1 MKKFFATLLSAMI
14 FISVSGQSS
23 QSYDQLWKE
32 VTKALSEGL
41 PKTASEKVN
50 VIYEKAKLENNQ
62 GQLAK
67 ALIHQMSI
75 LTEYQEDYMVK
86 TLERIDQEIQIAKE
100 PYKQLLYSMKAQVL
114 WMYYQN
120 NRYLFMNRSVTVD
133 FNNEDIRTWDLQ
145 KIVGEV
151 FYCYRKS
158 LENKTLLQKTDL
170 KIFDPIITKPNLKAR
185 SFRPTLYDFIAYRSL
200 EFFGGAEVEIVKP
213 AETFY
218 IDNPKFL
225 SDANTFSNLKIN
237 SKDSLS
243 IKFDAIKVYQDLLN
257 FHMHDSDPTAFV
269 DAELIRLKFVRQNA
283 IFENVDSLYIA
294 QLEKLYQTHKAH
306 SAAAEIAYEMAE
318 FYTEKAA
325 KYNPF
330 YNTEPQFEYVKALKY
345 LDEIIEKYPITNA
358 EKNAKRLKNQITKKE
373 IQFSIEKVNI
383 PGVPFRALITY
394 RNVNE
399 VNMRFLKMTKSD
411 LESLSHRV
419 TSDEFMRRLI
429 LKSFVKS
436 LSISLPNQ
444 NDYQTHSVE
453 ISLPALELGEY
464 LLFVSDGKNF
474 DIETDAFAKSLFT
487 ISNLSYL
494 TRSLTNGET
503 EVAVYNSE
511 NGKVIEGAVVEAFEQ
526 VYDNKSRKYQKK
538 LFSREKTNSEGI
550 SVFKAPTTRKYHQ
563 NLSFTISF
571 GKDKLEPEDNV
582 YQYYRD
588 TSVTPYIQT
597 SFFTDRAIY
606 RPGQTVYFKGIIIE
620 YKGTQSSIVPNQKTK
635 VRFFDANQQEVATLD
650 LVSNDFGS
658 FSGSFTAPSGGLNGQ
673 MRIQNETGNA
683 YFRVEEYKRPK
694 FEVKFLPVTGSYRL
708 NETLKVSGE
717 AKAYAGNAID
727 GASVKYRITR
737 RASYPWWRWWWGSM
751 PGSAEMEISS
761 GEMISDE
768 NGKFE
773 IEFKAIPDFSTKKS
787 TFPVFNYTVYAD
799 VTDINGET
807 HSSSQM
813 VSVGYISMYAHVSI
827 QNQFNKN
834 SKPQKYDIRTTNLNG
849 QLDPA
854 KISVKVYQLK
864 QPDTFYRNRYWQRP
878 DQFVMSESDFRAV
891 FPNDLYLDEIEKM
904 SWDKIKTVYDKI
916 HNTATDTVLIFNDLK
931 TWQAGD
937 YLIEIKG
944 VDNFGVEFSKSTLF
958 EVADNESTQNS
969 NINALTVIEPI
980 GGFKPGETAEI
991 IIGTKLKNAII
1002 LVEKERKGKI
1012 ISKEWLTLN
1021 DEQRK
1026 LKIPVAKEDLD
1037 GFRCH
1042 ITLVANNRVYLKLV
1056 YISVPDNSKQ
1066 LDIAFETFR
1075 DKLSPGQQEEW
1086 RLKIKGENGDK
1097 VLAEILAGMYDA
1109 SLDAFVKH
1117 FWSFYPLRRDQ
1128 SMITWSMGETFNS
1141 TTSDFYF
1148 KNSKYLY
1155 RFYNVYE
1162 QLNWFGFNFYNYGY
1176 FGRQYSTNQI
1186 NRKQTGG
1193 LVESISD
1200 EVYELEHD
1208 LDKGIDVTTVSGE
1221 RSGGK
1226 SDGLAASRGGGE
1238 QQLRKE
1244 LAEVQQGEIQAA
1256 VSGFDNIQVRTNFNE
1271 TAFFMPHISTDEDG
1285 NAVLKFT
1292 VPESLTR
1299 WKIMGITH
1307 TKDLKFGSF
1316 NKELVTQ
1323 KELMVFPNA
1332 PRFFREGDKISF
1344 SVKISNISDK
1354 DLSGFAKVE
1363 FFDAITM
1370 KPIHD
1375 LMNHQEVQKTFS
1387 TKQGQSTQVDW
1398 QVTIPQGIM
1407 AITYR
1412 VLASSGNFS
1421 DGEEN
1426 TLPVLTN
1433 RMLVTESMPMPING
1447 NQKKTF
1453 VFEKMQKNKSTTL
1466 KHFKYTLEFTSNPAW
1481 YAVQALPYLMEYP
1494 HQCSEQIFSRFYA
1507 NSIATHIANSSP
1519 KIKAVFESWKNI
1531 TPDALLSNLEKNQE
1545 LRSLMLE
1552 ETPWVLNAKSETDQ
1566 KQKIGLLFDMIRMSN
1581 ELTQSFDKLQ
1591 KLQMS
1596 NGGWPWFK
1604 GMRDNRYI
1612 TQHIITGFGHLK
1624 NISVVDFDKD
1634 KKMSQMVRDG
1644 MRYLDD
1650 RIREDYEDLKRY
1662 KVDLSKDNLGSYQ
1675 IQYLYAR
1682 SYFGNSFE
1690 ISSKNKEAYH
1700 YYLNQSKKYWL
1711 NSNIYLQGMIALA
1724 NHRLGDA
1731 KVAQAIMRSL
1741 EEKSL
1746 HSEEMGMYWAS
1757 EGRAYYWYEAPI
1769 ERQALFIEAFD
1780 EITKNDSLVE
1790 EMKIWLLKQKQTQHW
1805 TNTKATVEAIYA
1817 LLLRGTDLLADD
1829 KLAEVKVGN
1838 QVIDPKKLDGTSV
1851 EAGTGYFKTSWSA
1864 GEINADMAKLEVN
1877 KTTSGVAWG
1886 AVYWQYFENLDKI
1899 TPSETP
1905 LKLKKELFVLEQ
1917 SDRGPVIRPISSGT
1931 KIKLGDK
1938 IKVRMEIRVDRD
1950 LEYVHIKD
1958 MRAAGFEPVNVL
1970 SQYKYQDGL
1979 GYYESTRDAA
1989 TNFFIDYLKKGTY
2002 VFEYELVANQKGN
2015 FSNGITSIQCMY
2027 APEFTS
2033 HSEGI
2038 RVVIE

>member
-1 MKKFFATLLSAMI
+1 MKKLLITFLSAMI
-14 FISVSGQSS
+14 FISVSGQNN
-23 QSYDQLWKE
+23 QSYDQLWNE

-50 VIYEKAKLENNQ
+50 VIYEKAKLENDQ

-75 LTEYQEDYMVK
+75 VNEYQEDYMVK
-86 TLERIDQEIQIAKE
+86 TLERIDQEIQTAKE
-100 PYKQLLYSMKAQVL
+100 PYKQLLFSMKAQVL

-133 FNNEDIRTWDLQ
+133 FKNEDIRTWDLQ
-145 KIVGEV
+145 KMVKEV

-158 LENKTLLQKTDL
+158 LENKNLLQKTEL
-170 KIFDPIITKPNLKAR
+170 KIFDPIIITPNAVAR
-185 SFRPTLYDFIAYRSL
+185 SFRPTLYDFIAFRSL
-200 EFFGGAEVEIVKP
+200 EFFGGAELEIVKP

-218 IDNPKFL
+218 IDNPQFL
-225 SDANTFSNLKIN
+225 SDAKTFSNLKIS

-243 IKFDAIKVYQDLLN
+243 IKFDALKVYQDLLH
-257 FHMHDSDPTAFV
+257 FHMLDNDPTAFI
-269 DAELIRLKFVRQNA
+269 DAELIRLKFVRQHA
-283 IFENVDSLYIA
+283 IFENADSLYIA

-306 SAAAEIAYEMAE
+306 SAAAEVVYEMAE
-318 FYTEKAA
+318 FYTDRAS

-383 PGVPFRALITY
+383 PGVPSRALITY

-399 VNMRFLKMTKSD
+399 ANIRFLKMTKSN
-411 LESLSHRV
+411 LESLSYRI
-419 TSDEFMRRLI
+419 TSDESIRRLI
-429 LKSFVKS
+429 AKSFVKS
-436 LSISLPNQ
+436 LSVSLPNQ
-444 NDYQTHSVE
+444 NDYQSHSVE
-453 ISLPALELGEY
+453 INLPALELGEY
-464 LLFVSDGKNF
+464 LLFASDGEKF

-494 TRSLTNGET
+494 TRSLTSGET

-511 NGKVIEGAVVEAFEQ
+511 NGKVIEGATVEAFEQ
-526 VYDNKSRKYQKK
+526 VYNNKSRNYEKK

-550 SVFKAPTTRKYHQ
+550 CVFKSPTPRKYHQ
-563 NLSFTISF
+563 NLTFTISY
-571 GKDKLEPEDNV
+571 GKDKLEPEDNI

-588 TSVTPYIQT
+588 TTVKPYIQT

-635 VRFFDANQQEVATLD
+635 VRFYDANQQEVATLD

-683 YFRVEEYKRPK
+683 YFRVEDYKRPK

-708 NETLKVSGE
+708 NETLTVLGE

-751 PGSAEMEISS
+751 PGSTEMEIGS
-761 GEMISDE
+761 GEMTSDD

-773 IEFKAIPDFSTKKS
+773 IQFKAIPDFSTKKS

-827 QNQFNKN
+827 QNQFDKN
-834 SKPQKYDIRTTNLNG
+834 AIPQKNDIRTTNLNG

-854 KISVKVYQLK
+854 KISVKVHQLK
-864 QPDTFYRNRYWQRP
+864 QPDAFYRNRYWQRP
-878 DQFVMSESDFRAV
+878 DQFVMTESEFRTV
-891 FPNDLYLDEIEKM
+891 FPNDLYLDENKKM
-904 SWDKIKTVYDKI
+904 SWDKIKTVYDRV
-916 HNTATDTVLIFNDLK
+916 HHTATDTALIFNDLK

-944 VDNFGVEFSKSTLF
+944 MDNYGVEFSKSSLF
-958 EVADNESTQNS
+958 QVFDNSSTKNT
-969 NINALTVIEPI
+969 NIKGLDVVEPTGI
-980 GGFKPGETAEI
+980 YKPGETVAFYI
-991 IIGTKLKNAII
+991 SSKLKNAIV

-1012 ISKEWLTLN
+1012 ISKEWITLN
-1021 DEQRK
+1021 DEQKK
-1026 LKIPVAKEDLD
+1026 LEFPITNEDLD
-1037 GFRCH
+1037 GFRYH
-1042 ITLVANNRVYLKLV
+1042 FTMLANNRVYLEVKYV
-1056 YISVPDNSKQ
+1056 NVPDNSKQ

-1075 DKLSPGQQEEW
+1075 DKLSPGQEEEW

-1128 SMITWSMGETFNS
+1128 SIITWSMGETFNS
-1141 TTSDFYF
+1141 TTSSFYF
-1148 KNSKYLY
+1148 KNSRYLH

-1176 FGRQYSTNQI
+1176 YRSPHNSNQI
-1186 NRKQTGG
+1186 NRKQSAG
-1193 LVESISD
+1193 LVESVLD
-1200 EVYELEHD
+1200 DVYEMEYD
-1208 LDKGIDVTTVSGE
+1208 LDRASDVTTKSSG

-1226 SDGLAASRGGGE
+1226 SDGLAASIGGGE
-1238 QQLRKE
+1238 QQLGQDLTE
-1244 LAEVQQGEIQAA
+1244 NQQGETQAA
-1256 VSGFDNIQVRTNFNE
+1256 FSGFDNIQVRTNFNE
-1271 TAFFMPHISTDEDG
+1271 TAFFMPQISTDEDG

-1323 KELMVFPNA
+1323 KELMVVPNA

-1354 DLSGFAKVE
+1354 DLSGFTKLE

-1387 TKQGQSTQVDW
+1387 TEKGQSTQVDW
-1398 QVTIPQGIM
+1398 QISIPQGVM

-1412 VLASSGNFS
+1412 VVAFSGRFS

-1433 RMLVTESMPMPING
+1433 RMLVTESMPMPIQG

-1453 VFEKMQKNKSTTL
+1453 VFDNMQKNSSTTL

-1507 NSIATHIANSSP
+1507 NSIATHIANASP

-1545 LRSLMLE
+1545 LKSLMLE
-1552 ETPWVLNAKSETDQ
+1552 ETPWVLNAKSETEQ
-1566 KQKIGLLFDMIRMSN
+1566 KQKIGLLFDMIRMSG
-1581 ELTQSFDKLQ
+1581 ELSQTMDKLQ

-1604 GMRDNRYI
+1604 GMPDNRYI

-1624 NISVVDFDKD
+1624 NISVIDIENNKQI
-1634 KKMSQMVRDG
+1634 KQMVRDG

-1650 RIREDYEDLKRY
+1650 RIREDYEDLKKY
-1662 KVDLSKDNLGSYQ
+1662 KVDLSKNNLGNYQ

-1682 SYFGNSFE
+1682 SYFGSSFE
-1690 ISSKNKEAYH
+1690 ISSKNKEAYS

-1711 NSNIYLQGMIALA
+1711 KQSIYLQGMIALA
-1724 NHRLGDA
+1724 NHRLGDE
-1731 KVAQAIMRSL
+1731 KIAQAIMRSL

-1746 HSEEMGMYWAS
+1746 HSDEMGMYWAGS
-1757 EGRAYYWYEAPI
+1757 ERAYYWYEAPI

-1780 EITKNDSLVE
+1780 EITKNDAWVE

-1829 KLAEVKVGN
+1829 KLVEIKVGN

-1864 GEINADMAKLEVN
+1864 GEINADMATLEVH

-1905 LKLKKELFVLEQ
+1905 LKLKKELFVVEQ

-1958 MRAAGFEPVNVL
+1958 MRAAGFEPTNVL

-1989 TNFFIDYLKKGTY
+1989 TNFFVDYLRKGTY
-2002 VFEYELVANQKGN
+2002 VFEYELIANQKGD

>member
-75 LTEYQEDYMVK
+75 VTEYQEDYMVK

-114 WMYYQN
+114 WSYYQN
-120 NRYLFMNRSVTVD
+120 NRYLFMNRTVTVD
-133 FNNEDIRTWDLQ
+133 FENNDIRTWDLQ
-145 KIVGEV
+145 KLVEAV

-158 LENKTLLQKTDL
+158 LENKTLLQKTEL
-170 KIFDPIITKPNLKAR
+170 KIFDPIVTRLNKNAR
-185 SFRPTLYDFIAYRSL
+185 VFRPTLYDFIAFRSL
-200 EFFGGAEVEIVKP
+200 EFFGGIEPEIMKP

-218 IDNPKFL
+218 IDDFRFL
-225 SDANTFSNLKIN
+225 SDAKTFSSLKIN

-243 IKFDAIKVYQDLLN
+243 IKLDAMIVYQDLLT
-257 FHMHDSDPTAFV
+257 FHMRDNDPTAFI
-269 DAELIRLKFVRQNA
+269 DAELIRLNFVRHHA
-283 IFENVDSLYIA
+283 VFENVDSLYLL

-306 SAAAEIAYEMAE
+306 SAAAEIAYQIAE
-318 FYTEKAA
+318 FYSEQAA
-325 KYNPF
+325 KYDPF
-330 YNTEPQFEYVKALKY
+330 HNTEQQFDYVKALKY
-345 LDEIIEKYPITNA
+345 IDEIIEKYPFTNG
-358 EKNAKRLKNQITKKE
+358 EKNAKRLKNLITKKE
-373 IQFSIEKVNI
+373 LKFSLEEVNI
-383 PGVPFRALITY
+383 PGVPFRVLVTY
-394 RNVNE
+394 RNIDE
-399 VNMRFLKMTKSD
+399 VNMRILKMSKSD
-411 LESLSHRV
+411 LASISRNLNFEDITKRLIATAFVQSLSV
-419 TSDEFMRRLI
+419 
-429 LKSFVKS
+429 
-436 LSISLPNQ
+436 SLPSQ
-444 NDYQTHSVE
+444 NDYQSHSVE
-453 ISLPALELGEY
+453 ISLPALDLGQY
-464 LLFVSDGKNF
+464 LLFAADGKNF
-474 DIETDAFAKSLFT
+474 NIEKDVFSKSFLT
-487 ISNLSYL
+487 ISNISYL
-494 TRSLTNGET
+494 TRNLINGAT
-503 EVAVYNSE
+503 EVAVYE
-511 NGKVIEGAVVEAFEQ
+511 IDAGKPIEGATVEAYEDK
-526 VYDNKSRKYQKK
+526 YNSKTRKYEKK
-538 LFSREKTNSEGI
+538 LFSREKTNSDGVC
-550 SVFKAPTTRKYHQ
+550 VFKAPTANRYNH
-563 NLSFTISF
+563 NLQFTISY
-571 GKDKLEPEDNV
+571 GKDKLEPKDNI

-588 TSVTPYIQT
+588 TVEKPYIQT

-606 RPGQTVYFKGIIIE
+606 RPGQIVYFKGIMIE
-620 YKGTQSSIVPNQKTK
+620 YKGVQSSIVPNQKSK
-635 VRFFDANQQEVATLD
+635 IRFIDANQQEITSLD

-673 MRIQNETGNA
+673 MRIQNETGSA

-694 FEVKFLPVTGSYRL
+694 FEVSFLPVTGSYRL
-708 NETLKVSGE
+708 NEMVKITGE

-727 GASVKYRITR
+727 GAQVKYRVMR
-737 RASYPWWRWWWGSM
+737 RASYPWWRWWWGSI
-751 PGSAEMEISS
+751 PERTEMAITDGEIKT
-761 GEMISDE
+761 DE

-773 IEFKAIPDFSTKKS
+773 INFKAIPDFSTKKS
-787 TFPVFNYTVYAD
+787 TLPVFTYTIHAD

-807 HSSSQM
+807 HSSSQS
-813 VSVGYISMYAHVSI
+813 VSVGYVSMYAHVSI
-827 QNQFNKN
+827 RNQFDKN
-834 SKPQKYDIRTTNLNG
+834 AKPEKYDIRTTNLNG

-864 QPDTFYRNRYWQRP
+864 QPDIFYRNRYWQRP
-878 DQFVMSESDFRAV
+878 DQFVKTESEFRTL
-891 FPNDLYLDEIEKM
+891 FPNDLYLNEIEKM
-904 SWDKIKTVYDKI
+904 SWEKIKTVYGKI
-916 HNTATDTVLIFNDLK
+916 HNTATDTILIFNDLK

-944 VDNFGVEFSKSTLF
+944 EDNFGVEFSKSTLF
-958 EVADNESTQNS
+958 EVSDNESTQNS

-980 GGFKPGETAEI
+980 GVFKPGETAEI
-991 IIGTKLKNAII
+991 SIGTKLKNAIV
-1002 LVEKERKGKI
+1002 LFEKEQNGKI

-1026 LKIPVAKEDLD
+1026 LKIPIAKEDLD

-1042 ITLVANNRVYLKLV
+1042 FTLVANNRVYLKIV

-1075 DKLSPGQQEEW
+1075 DKLSPGQEEEW

-1097 VLAEILAGMYDA
+1097 LLAEILAGMYDA
-1109 SLDAFVKH
+1109 SLDAFVNH
-1117 FWSFYPLRRDQ
+1117 FWSFYPLRRDY
-1128 SMITWSMGETFNS
+1128 SSIVWSMGSTFNS
-1141 TTSDFYF
+1141 ITSDYYF
-1148 KNSKYLY
+1148 KHAKYLY
-1155 RFYNVYE
+1155 KISNVYE
-1162 QLNWFGFNFYNYGY
+1162 QLNWFGFNFYGYGSRGY
-1176 FGRQYSTNQI
+1176 LRTSSNH
-1186 NRKQTGG
+1186 RKQTTQSVTVLEDSSVAEEYDLGK
-1193 LVESISD
+1193 VSN
-1200 EVYELEHD
+1200 EVSAVPTR
-1208 LDKGIDVTTVSGE
+1208 G
-1221 RSGGK
+1221 
-1226 SDGLAASRGGGE
+1226 AATRGGVGDGE
-1238 QQLRKE
+1238 QGGEK
-1244 LAEVQQGEIQAA
+1244 LAEGVFEQDKRDETQVLA
-1256 VSGFDNIQVRTNFNE
+1256 SGFENVQVRTNFNE
-1271 TAFFMPHISTDEDG
+1271 TAFFMPHISTDENG
-1285 NAVLKFT
+1285 NAVIKFT

-1299 WKIMGITH
+1299 WKIMGIAH

-1363 FFDAITM
+1363 FFDAISM

-1375 LMNHQEVQKTFS
+1375 LMNHNDVQKTFS

-1407 AITYR
+1407 AIAYR
-1412 VLASSGNFS
+1412 VVASSGNFS

-1494 HQCSEQIFSRFYA
+1494 HQCSEQIFSRYYA
-1507 NSIATHIANSSP
+1507 NSIATYIANSSP

-1545 LRSLMLE
+1545 LKSLMLE

-1566 KQKIGLLFDMIRMSN
+1566 KQRMGLLFDMIKMSN

-1624 NISVVDFDKD
+1624 NISIVDFDKD

-1644 MRYLDD
+1644 VRYLDD
-1650 RIREDYEDLKRY
+1650 RIREDYEDLKKY

-1682 SYFGNSFE
+1682 SYFGNRYE
-1690 ISSKNKEAYH
+1690 ISSKNKEAYQ

-1731 KVAQAIMRSL
+1731 KVAQAIMKSL

-1757 EGRAYYWYEAPI
+1757 SGRAYYWYEAPI
-1769 ERQALFIEAFD
+1769 EQQALFIEAFD

-1829 KLAEVKVGN
+1829 KLVEIKVGN

-2002 VFEYELVANQKGN
+2002 VFEYELVANQKGD